1 MRASSFSNVRGIIF
15 DMDNTLLQS
24 NIDFGAMKSA
34 IYNDLVQ
41 NAVMERDFPVE
52 EHTTA
57 TLIEHV
63 RQTGKLTDSLY
74 HAVMDIAAEHEL
86 RGMEGAGLEPGS
98 EELLAAL
105 HRKFFLAVVTNNSIA
120 AAREA
125 LERTGILHLF
135 HLVVGREQMASMK
148 PGPAGF
154 LVVKEALHSVGPDQW
169 LSVGDAWID
178 GKASAD
184 AGIPFISYRTGLDVM
199 HARGV
204 RPIGRIDRLSELI
217 PLLIKQNESGSTYTD
232 QEGPIC
238 GTNKG

>member
-1 MRASSFSNVRGIIF
+1 MYASSFSNVRGIIF

-24 NIDFGAMKSA
+24 NIDFGAMKSD
-34 IYNDLVQ
+34 IYEYLMQ
-41 NAVMERDFPVE
+41 NAVLESGFPVK

-74 HAVMDIAAEHEL
+74 YAVMDIAAEHEL
-86 RGMEGAGLEPGS
+86 RGMEGAGLEPGA
-98 EELLAAL
+98 EELLAVL
-105 HRKFFLAVVTNNSIA
+105 HQRYQLAIVTNNSIA

-125 LERTGILHLF
+125 LERTGIISVF
-135 HLVVGREQMASMK
+135 DLVVGREQMASMK
-148 PGPAGF
+148 PNPAGF
-154 LVVKEALHSVGPDQW
+154 VVVKETLRFVGNDQW

-217 PLLIKQNESGSTYTD
+217 PLLEKQNESDSTYTD